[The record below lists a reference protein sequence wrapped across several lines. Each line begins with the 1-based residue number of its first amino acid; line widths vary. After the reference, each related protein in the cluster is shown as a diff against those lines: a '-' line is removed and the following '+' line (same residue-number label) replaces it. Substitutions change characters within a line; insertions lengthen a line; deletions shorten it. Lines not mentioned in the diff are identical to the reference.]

1 MAGER
6 TYDVV
11 LFGATGFTG
20 GLTAEYLARHA
31 PPGLRWALAGRNPD
45 RLAAM
50 RGRLAT
56 INPAL
61 AELPLLTADATDAD
75 SLRAVAESARVV
87 ASTVGPYIHHGEPL
101 VAACARA
108 GTDYLDITGE
118 SEFVDL
124 MYVRHHAEATRTG
137 ARLVHTCGFDSIPH
151 DLGVWF
157 TVKQLPA
164 DVPITVDGYVRAG
177 GRFSAGTYHSALT
190 TFSRTGQASR
200 AARDRRA
207 VEPRPT
213 DRRVRA
219 VPGRL
224 ARSAELRIWTV
235 PLPTIDPQVVRRS
248 AAARP
253 EYGPDFRYRHFAAVK
268 RLPTVLA
275 SAAGLGALVGL
286 VKLPPTRRWLL
297 GRLASGQGPTAQQR
311 AASWFRVRFVGTGG
325 GQRVVTEVAGGDPGY
340 DETAKMLAES
350 ALCLALD
357 ELPPTTGQLTPVA
370 AMGDALLDRL
380 IRAGL
385 TFRVLKQGA
394 TTPGPETAPKPGPE
408 AAPKPGAGAPA

>member
-1 MAGER
+1 MAVER

-31 PPGLRWALAGRNPD
+31 PAGLRWALAGRNPQRLAAVRD
-45 RLAAM
+45 RLAAIDP
-50 RGRLAT
+50 GLAD
-56 INPAL
+56 
-61 AELPLLTADATDAD
+61 LPLLTADVTDAD
-75 SLRAVAESARVV
+75 SLRAVADSARVV
-87 ASTVGPYIHHGEPL
+87 ASTVGPYVHHGEPL

-124 MYVRHHAEATRTG
+124 MYVRHHTEASRTG
-137 ARLVHTCGFDSIPH
+137 ARLVHACGFDSIPH
-151 DLGVWF
+151 DLGAWF

-177 GRFSAGTYHSALT
+177 GRISAGTYHSALT
-190 TFSRTGQASR
+190 AFSRTGQAGR

-224 ARSAELRIWTV
+224 TRSTELGIWTV

-275 SAAGLGALVGL
+275 GAAGLGALIGL
-286 VKLPPTRRWLL
+286 VKLPPSRRWLL
-297 GRLASGQGPTAQQR
+297 ARLASGQGPTAQQR
-311 AASWFRVRFVGTGG
+311 ASSWFRVRFVGTGG

-340 DETAKMLAES
+340 DETAKMLGES

-357 ELPPTTGQLTPVA
+357 ELPPTAGQLTPVA
-370 AMGDALLDRL
+370 AMGDALLERL
-380 IRAGL
+380 VRAGL
-385 TFRVLKQGA
+385 TFRVLEPSA
-394 TTPGPETAPKPGPE
+394 
-408 AAPKPGAGAPA
+408 

>member
-1 MAGER
+1 MAAER

-11 LFGATGFTG
+11 LFGATGYTG
-20 GLTAEYLARHA
+20 GLTAEYLARHT

-45 RLAAM
+45 RLAAV
-50 RGRLAT
+50 RDRLAAIDPT
-56 INPAL
+56 L
-61 AELPLLTADATDAD
+61 AGLPLLTADVTDAD
-75 SLRAVAESARVV
+75 SLRAVAESTRVV

-118 SEFVDL
+118 PEFVDL

-137 ARLVHTCGFDSIPH
+137 ARLVHACGFDSIPH

-164 DVPITVDGYVRAG
+164 GAPVTVDGYVRAG

-190 TFSRTGQASR
+190 AFSRTGQASR
-200 AARDRRA
+200 AARDRRS

-224 ARSAELRIWTV
+224 TRSAELGIWTV

-275 SAAGLGALVGL
+275 GAAGLGALLGL
-286 VKLPPTRRWLL
+286 MKLPPTRRWLL
-297 GRLASGQGPTAQQR
+297 GRLASGQGPTPQQR

-325 GQRVVTEVAGGDPGY
+325 GRRVVTEVAGGDPGY

-350 ALCLALD
+350 ALCLAFD

-385 TFRVLKQGA
+385 TFRVLKD
-394 TTPGPETAPKPGPE
+394 E
-408 AAPKPGAGAPA
+408 AALPLTEAAGRTAATPDAGTAA

>member
-6 TYDVV
+6 AYQVV

-20 GLTAEYLARHA
+20 GLTADYLARHA
-31 PPGLRWALAGRNPD
+31 PAGLRWALAGRSPAKLGAVRE
-45 RLAAM
+45 RLA
-50 RGRLAT
+50 G
-56 INPAL
+56 IDPAL

-75 SLRAVAESARVV
+75 SLRAVAESAQVV
-87 ASTVGPYIHHGEPL
+87 ASTVGPFIHHGEPL

-118 SEFVDL
+118 PEFVDL
-124 MYVRHHAEATRTG
+124 MYLRHHAEAVRTG
-137 ARLVHTCGFDSIPH
+137 ARLVHACGFDSIPH

-157 TVKQLPA
+157 TVRQLPT
-164 DVPITVDGYVRAG
+164 DVPITVDGFVRAG
-177 GRFSAGTYHSALT
+177 GRISAGTYHSALIA
-190 TFSRTGQASR
+190 FSRAAQASR
-200 AARDRRA
+200 AARERRA
-207 VEPRPT
+207 AEPRPA

-224 ARSAELRIWTV
+224 ARSAELGMWTV

-253 EYGPDFRYRHFAAVK
+253 EYGPDFRYRHFAAVR

-275 SAAGLGALVGL
+275 GAAGLGALAGL
-286 VKLPPTRRWLL
+286 VRLAPTRRWLL
-297 GRLASGQGPTAQQR
+297 GRLASGQGPTPQQR
-311 AASWFRVRFVGTGG
+311 ATSWFRVRFVGAGG
-325 GQRVVTEVAGGDPGY
+325 GRRVHTEVAGGDPGY

-357 ELPPTTGQLTPVA
+357 DLPPTAGQVTSVT
-370 AMGDALLDRL
+370 AMGDALLGRL
-380 IRAGL
+380 TRAGI
-385 TFRVLKQGA
+385 TFRVL
-394 TTPGPETAPKPGPE
+394 
-408 AAPKPGAGAPA
+408 GAPAAPAA

>member
-31 PPGLRWALAGRNPD
+31 PSGLRWALAGRNPD
-45 RLAAM
+45 RLAAV
-50 RGRLAT
+50 RDRLTAIDAT
-56 INPAL
+56 L
-61 AELPLLTADATDAD
+61 AGLPLLTADVTDAD
-75 SLRAVAESARVV
+75 SLSAVAESARVV

-118 SEFVDL
+118 PEFVDL

-137 ARLVHTCGFDSIPH
+137 ARLVHACGFDSVPH

-157 TVKQLPA
+157 TVRQLPA

-177 GRFSAGTYHSALT
+177 GRFSGGTYHSALT
-190 TFSRTGQASR
+190 AFSRTGQASR

-207 VEPRPT
+207 LEPRPT

-224 ARSAELRIWTV
+224 SRSAELRIWTV

-275 SAAGLGALVGL
+275 GAAGLGVLVGL
-286 VKLPPTRRWLL
+286 VKVPPTRRWLL

-325 GQRVVTEVAGGDPGY
+325 GRRVVTEVAGGDPGY

-357 ELPPTTGQLTPVA
+357 ELPTTAGQLTPVA

-380 IRAGL
+380 VRAGL
-385 TFRVLKQGA
+385 TFRVLKQEA
-394 TTPGPETAPKPGPE
+394 TTPGPEAPSTPGAE
-408 AAPKPGAGAPA
+408 AAT